1 MDPLFDP
8 DAPGSGN
15 LFGLPHSVADARVL
29 VLPVPFEATTSSGH
43 GTSGAP
49 DAVREASWQVDLSD
63 PETGEPWRAGI
74 ALDAPAPWMAELDTL
89 TGADVAA
96 AREGDEAARAR
107 VNHAGDRVAAFVERW
122 TSERLQEGRIPGILG
137 GDHSVPLGAFRAA
150 VRAHPG
156 LGILHVDAH
165 ADLREAYEGFEHSH
179 ASILFNALQ
188 LADLGPVVQVGLR
201 DLGARE
207 RSLAEAED
215 RVHWWTDDR
224 IANVMHRGAPFAE
237 LVEQILAPLPEQVWI
252 SFDVDGLDP
261 SLCPGT
267 GTPVPGGLSW
277 REAMGLLR
285 GLGTSG
291 RRIVG
296 FDLCEVGPTAWDA
309 NVGARLLYKL
319 SGWALATQP
328 EVS

>member
-1 MDPLFDP
+1 M
-8 DAPGSGN
+8 
-15 LFGLPHSVADARVL
+15 
-29 VLPVPFEATTSSGH
+29 
-43 GTSGAP
+43 
-49 DAVREASWQVDLSD
+49 
-63 PETGEPWRAGI
+63 
-74 ALDAPAPWMAELDTL
+74 
-89 TGADVAA
+89 
-96 AREGDEAARAR
+96 
-107 VNHAGDRVAAFVERW
+107 
-122 TSERLQEGRIPGILG
+122 
-137 GDHSVPLGAFRAA
+137 PLGAFRAA

-165 ADLREAYEGFEHSH
+165 ADLRDAYEGFEHSH

-201 DLGARE
+201 DVGTRE
-207 RSLAEAED
+207 RSLAQAEA

-224 IANVMHRGAPFAE
+224 MATAMHRGATFAE
-237 LVEQILAPLPEQVWI
+237 LVERILAPLPEQVWI

-319 SGWALATQP
+319 SGWALATQR
-328 EVS
+328 EAS